1 MNVIKRIKKFAQTIF
16 VGGLSAILPLALLI
30 LIFRWIIN
38 LIEKYLEPF
47 VNLFEPKNQ
56 FITVLIYI
64 IIVSAIAI
72 AFFLIGLFVRTKL
85 GNIIIKSVENKY
97 LRRIPGYKTISD
109 IVNQVFGGNRSF
121 FSEVVLVDIFNTGV
135 LMTGFITD
143 TQEKEKIITVFV
155 PTGPNPTSGNIYHL
169 PKAKVFRSKST
180 VDIALKTIVSCGARS
195 EEIFKKANLK
205 SSMKSDSDKTISLL
219 NKSDKVQ

>member
-1 MNVIKRIKKFAQTIF
+1 MPN
-16 VGGLSAILPLALLI
+16 S
-30 LIFRWIIN
+30 IN

-56 FITVLIYI
+56 FITILIYI

-169 PKAKVFRSKST
+169 PKEKVFRSKST
-180 VDIALKTIVSCGARS
+180 VDIALKTIVGCGAGS
-195 EEIFKKANLK
+195 EEIFKKTDLK
-205 SSMKSDSDKTISLL
+205 SSMKSDSDKTVSLL